1 MRGEVFQIC
10 DLEENVFPLKPRLH
24 IVNQNRPRRH
34 LFDNQILIF
43 ITLPEPNGNKTYS
56 FRPSS
61 NLFNSSSK
69 YTAGRGAEHER
80 A

>member
-10 DLEENVFPLKPRLH
+10 DLEENVFPLNSRLH

-43 ITLPEPNGNKTYS
+43 ITLPEPNGNK
-56 FRPSS
+56 
-61 NLFNSSSK
+61 K
-69 YTAGRGAEHER
+69 
-80 A
+80 